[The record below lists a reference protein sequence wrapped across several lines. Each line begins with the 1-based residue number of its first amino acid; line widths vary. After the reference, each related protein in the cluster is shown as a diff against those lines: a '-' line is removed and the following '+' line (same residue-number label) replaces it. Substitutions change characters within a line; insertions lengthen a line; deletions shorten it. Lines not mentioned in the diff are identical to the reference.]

1 MPFNPA
7 TVLIGGV
14 IGWVIRGKGA
24 QPEPV
29 DVSSAIEDLRARK
42 PKTYDVLTI
51 DMSVA
56 RANQEVACVGDWL
69 AIKNINS
76 TVDLEVRLNET
87 ERDVLNLSRLR
98 TIKQLYYRLF
108 LTNTAGAGSVQLFC
122 SLGGEFYPP
131 DATQIDITSDPVIIS
146 GTFAGRPTA
155 SLNNRL
161 FWATDVQ
168 ILYRDTGSE
177 WLAMLSTVISGTL
190 ASRPAAATLDRFF
203 WATDENILYH
213 DTGSAWEKAA
223 VADHADLDG
232 VTTDDHHNE
241 GHTLASHSARAHS
254 DLTSIVSGDHHGDN
268 GHHGTILTG
277 TLASRPA
284 AATLD
289 RFFWATDENI
299 LYHDTGSAWEKAAVA
314 DHADLDG
321 VTTDDHHNEGHTL
334 ASHSARAHS
343 DLTGVTS
350 DLHHAQLH
358 AAAHQPGGGD
368 AMAVDA
374 ATGTGSLRTIGGGAQ
389 QSASGNHSHGATTQQ
404 IFIPGTAGDSISS
417 SPNPYRSRRGG
428 YAVVV
433 FRDSHETT
441 WTMAGFFPYVPS
453 SVKLVVWSEVAGDV
467 RIAIASDFGAVGED
481 VNANTDSIAEA
492 SYTLSSDIFAEI
504 DVTAAFTNAAAG
516 DYFGIEITRDGSDV
530 NDTTNERL
538 QFLGI
543 LITP

>member
-177 WLAMLSTVISGTL
+177 WLAMLSTVISGTV
-190 ASRPAAATLDRFF
+190 ATRPAASLLDR
-203 WATDENILYH
+203 Y
-213 DTGSAWEKAA
+213 
-223 VADHADLDG
+223 
-232 VTTDDHHNE
+232 
-241 GHTLASHSARAHS
+241 
-254 DLTSIVSGDHHGDN
+254 
-268 GHHGTILTG
+268 
-277 TLASRPA
+277 
-284 AATLD
+284 
-289 RFFWATDENI
+289 FWATDENI

-404 IFIPGTAGDSISS
+404 IFIPSQTGQPGSS
-417 SPNPYRSRRGG
+417 GGPLMSTSGG
-428 YAVVV
+428 YAIVTFADDEVE
-433 FRDSHETT
+433 DL
-441 WTMAGFFPYVPS
+441 TMTGYFPYVPS
-453 SVKLVVWSEVAGDV
+453 SVKLVVVSRGAGDV
-467 RIAIASDFGAVGED
+467 RIAIASDFGAVSEHWH
-481 VNANTDSIAEA
+481 ANTDSIAEA
-492 SYTLSSDIFAEI
+492 SYTLGSFTIAEI
-504 DVTAAFTNAAAG
+504 DVTAAFTNVAAL
-516 DYFGIEITRDGSDV
+516 DYFGIVITRDGKDS
-530 NDTTNERL
+530 NDTTNRTL
-538 QFLGI
+538 NFLGI
-543 LITP
+543 LIKP